1 MAHHEIPGQARDD
14 VVLEVIPLHQ
24 LCSLETPES
33 NFMFIDTMNTPIG
46 TLVIK
51 ATAQGISWVDFIET
65 EEPEVKHNEITSRCK
80 QQLQEYFDGKRK
92 SFDLPLDQQGTNF
105 QKSIWDCLSRIPFGQ
120 AVSYRDIAD
129 MVNNRKAVR
138 AVGAANGKN
147 PIAIIVP
154 CHRVIGTDRTLTG
167 YAGGL
172 RRKAWLL
179 KHEGIAFK
187 DNQECHQP
195 DAQSKSQADLFE
207 Q

>member
-1 MAHHEIPGQARDD
+1 M
-14 VVLEVIPLHQ
+14 VV
-24 LCSLETPES
+24 
-33 NFMFIDTMNTPIG
+33 DTMNTPIG

-51 ATAQGISWVDFIET
+51 ASAQGISRVDFIET
-65 EEPEVKHNEITSRCK
+65 EEPEVQRNEITIRCK

-92 SFDLPLDQQGTNF
+92 SFDLPLDQAGTNF
-105 QKSIWDCLSRIPFGQ
+105 QKSIWNCLSRIPFGQ

-138 AVGAANGKN
+138 AVGAANGNN

-154 CHRVIGTDRTLTG
+154 CHRVIGADRTLTG

-172 RRKAWLL
+172 QRKAWLL

-187 DNQECHQP
+187 DSRE
-195 DAQSKSQADLFE
+195 DYRSVAQGNSQKDLFE